1 MKLFA
6 VWLCVL
12 LCPIPLGLAWGGASP
27 EAPFYAGKTI
37 KIMRGGGPGGF
48 GDMQTRAVMLYL
60 RKYIPGEPTVLLEYV
75 PGAAGLKMA
84 NQLYRIAQP
93 DGLTIGALGAGLVAG
108 TVLGLTGV
116 DYQLDRFSYLGSTTS
131 GEPYIFYTRK
141 DAGIDTLRK
150 LRDTSGLRIGAE
162 TVGHPKYYGARLV
175 TYLLDLKSV
184 RFVTGYDGPDLDAA
198 VLTGEVDG
206 ILNSANT
213 ALHRNSEW
221 FEKGMVHLHLGIS
234 LPKGS
239 QHPRFANLPDLDT
252 FAKSQ
257 KEHALLTL
265 FRALQLPRWPYFFP
279 PNTPV
284 EHVQI
289 LRTAFQR
296 TFNDPGFLKDFKKM
310 TGADPSPLHG
320 EELERLIKEVPRD
333 PETINLFRQFAGPG
347 PLPTR

>member
-6 VWLCVL
+6 VWLCLL

-48 GDMQTRAVMLYL
+48 GDMQTRAVMPYL
-60 RKYIPGEPTVLLEYV
+60 RKHIPGEPTVLLEYV

-150 LRDTSGLRIGAE
+150 LRDTSGLRVGAE
-162 TVGHPKYYGARLV
+162 TVGHPKYYGGRLV
-175 TYLLDLKSV
+175 TYLLDLKGV

-198 VLTGEVDG
+198 VLAGEVDG

-221 FEKGMVHLHLGIS
+221 FEKGMVHLHLGVS

-284 EHVQI
+284 EHVQV
-289 LRTAFQR
+289 LRTAFR
-296 TFNDPGFLKDFKKM
+296 RAFADPGFLKDFKKM
-310 TGADPSPLHG
+310 TGTDPSPLQG

-333 PETINLFRQFAGPG
+333 PETISLFRLFAGPG

>member
-1 MKLFA
+1 MKFLAFWLSVLIFQISSGS
-6 VWLCVL
+6 VW
-12 LCPIPLGLAWGGASP
+12 GAGSP
-27 EAPFYAGKTI
+27 DAPFYAGKTI

-48 GDMQTRAVMLYL
+48 GDMQTRAVMPYL
-60 RKYIPGEPTVLLEYV
+60 RKYIPGEPTILLEYV

-116 DYQLDRFSYLGSTTS
+116 DYQLDRFSYLGSTTT

-150 LRDTSGLRIGAE
+150 LRDTTGLRIGAE
-162 TVGHPKYYGARLV
+162 TVGHPKYYGGRLV
-175 TYLLDLKSV
+175 AYLLDLKTV

-198 VLTGEVDG
+198 VLAGEVDG
-206 ILNSANT
+206 LLNSANT
-213 ALHRNSEW
+213 VLHRNPDW
-221 FEKGMVHLHLGIS
+221 FEKGLVHVHLGVS

-239 QHPRFANLPDLDT
+239 PHPKFSNLPDIDT

-257 KEHALLTL
+257 KDHALLTL

-279 PNTPV
+279 PNTSS

-289 LRTAFQR
+289 LRTAFRR
-296 TFNDPGFLKDFKKM
+296 TFSDPSFSKDFKKM
-310 TGADPSPLHG
+310 TGTDPSPLHG

-333 PETINLFRQFAGPG
+333 PETISLFRQFAGPD
-347 PLPTR
+347 PLPSR

>member
-1 MKLFA
+1 MD
-6 VWLCVL
+6 
-12 LCPIPLGLAWGGASP
+12 LAWGGAP
-27 EAPFYAGKTI
+27 PDTPFYAGKTI
-37 KIMRGGGPGGF
+37 KILRGGGPGGF
-48 GDMQTRAVMLYL
+48 GDMQTRAVMPYL
-60 RKYIPGEPTVLLEYV
+60 RKHIPGEPTVLLEYV

-162 TVGHPKYYGARLV
+162 TVGHPKYYGGRLV
-175 TYLLDLKSV
+175 AYLLDLKSV
-184 RFVTGYDGPDLDAA
+184 RFVTGYDGPDLDVA
-198 VLTGEVDG
+198 VTAGEVDG

-221 FEKGMVHLHLGIS
+221 FEKGLVHLHLGIS

-239 QHPRFANLPDLDT
+239 PHPRFANLPDLDT

-265 FRALQLPRWPYFFP
+265 FRSLQLPRWPYFFP

-289 LRTAFQR
+289 LRAAFRR
-296 TFNDPGFLKDFKKM
+296 TFNDSGFLKDFKKM
-310 TGADPSPLHG
+310 TGTDPSPLHG

-333 PETINLFRQFAGPG
+333 PETINLFRQFAGPE